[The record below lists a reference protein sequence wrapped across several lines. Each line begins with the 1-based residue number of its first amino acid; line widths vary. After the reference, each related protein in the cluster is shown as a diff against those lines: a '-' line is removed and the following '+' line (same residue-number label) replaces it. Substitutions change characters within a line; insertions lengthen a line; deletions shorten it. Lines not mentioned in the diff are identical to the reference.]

1 MNILIFGSGSA
12 VSVYINY
19 NKEFFENYIEI
30 LAFLD
35 NNPKKHGQKLM
46 GKEIVSPDC
55 IFKYNYDAILICS
68 VYEEEIYEQL
78 VYKIGIS
85 KEITYTRRSFFEN
98 IIFKWYDKKYD
109 LYNKKILIVS
119 EDCGTDEDYKKYYG
133 RYCDLFNIT
142 GIITLDDIDI
152 YTYEWDYIL
161 LINFNP
167 WPMKNQSYK
176 KDSYKLL
183 QNLLNNKYKILEM
196 DVIRVYFNN
205 IKKME
210 YSGKCNENK
219 FLIIRINC
227 YFMGLGSVAR
237 TAARGTAY
245 ARKIGYIP
253 VVDMKTLRTQYLEEN
268 EYGKIN
274 AYTKFFEQP
283 DGYDVDDIKDSG
295 CISITYDLSW
305 FSKKEENEIILPKMK
320 PELYNKYCIFKKKFN
335 NKNIL
340 GVLFRG
346 TDYANLKPYG
356 HNIQP
361 DLNTMIQT
369 VKEKISEWGRL
380 SENP

>member
-183 QNLLNNKYKILEM
+183 QNLLNNKYKIL
-196 DVIRVYFNN
+196 
-205 IKKME
+205 
-210 YSGKCNENK
+210 
-219 FLIIRINC
+219 
-227 YFMGLGSVAR
+227 
-237 TAARGTAY
+237 
-245 ARKIGYIP
+245 
-253 VVDMKTLRTQYLEEN
+253 
-268 EYGKIN
+268 
-274 AYTKFFEQP
+274 
-283 DGYDVDDIKDSG
+283 
-295 CISITYDLSW
+295 
-305 FSKKEENEIILPKMK
+305 
-320 PELYNKYCIFKKKFN
+320 
-335 NKNIL
+335 
-340 GVLFRG
+340 
-346 TDYANLKPYG
+346 
-356 HNIQP
+356 
-361 DLNTMIQT
+361 
-369 VKEKISEWGRL
+369 
-380 SENP
+380 

>member
-1 MNILIFGSGSA
+1 
-12 VSVYINY
+12 
-19 NKEFFENYIEI
+19 
-30 LAFLD
+30 
-35 NNPKKHGQKLM
+35 
-46 GKEIVSPDC
+46 
-55 IFKYNYDAILICS
+55 
-68 VYEEEIYEQL
+68 
-78 VYKIGIS
+78 
-85 KEITYTRRSFFEN
+85 
-98 IIFKWYDKKYD
+98 
-109 LYNKKILIVS
+109 
-119 EDCGTDEDYKKYYG
+119 
-133 RYCDLFNIT
+133 
-142 GIITLDDIDI
+142 
-152 YTYEWDYIL
+152 
-161 LINFNP
+161 
-167 WPMKNQSYK
+167 
-176 KDSYKLL
+176 
-183 QNLLNNKYKILEM
+183 
-196 DVIRVYFNN
+196 
-205 IKKME
+205 
-210 YSGKCNENK
+210 
-219 FLIIRINC
+219 
-227 YFMGLGSVAR
+227 MGLGSVAR

-369 VKEKISEWGRL
+369 VKEKISEWGGNL
-380 SENP
+380 I